1 MGSLIMLILLSGFI
15 YLFVKLILAII
26 RYLDRH

>member
-1 MGSLIMLILLSGFI
+1 MGSLISLIFLVGFI

>member
-1 MGSLIMLILLSGFI
+1 MGSLISLIFLAGFI

>member
-1 MGSLIMLILLSGFI
+1 MDSLISLIFSVGFI

>member
-1 MGSLIMLILLSGFI
+1 MGSLIMLILLPGFI

>member
-1 MGSLIMLILLSGFI
+1 MGSLISLILLVGFI